1 MTILQ
6 VFGKNLVLLLRSFDL
21 STVLPVILHFYDLLY
36 LLFFSPFFRNAM
48 PVTLNT
54 GVNSAN

>member
-36 LLFFSPFFRNAM
+36 LLFFSLFFRNAM
-48 PVTLNT
+48 PVTLNI